1 MSYLNYYNIF
11 DDFQAGAGVMDE
23 ELFTPEEEKSFLPHA
38 GVAPGNAFFSSILR
52 NADVRT
58 LLGLVLFVIALG
70 APPSVGV
77 FMVCAAAL
85 LMPLPC
91 LVIAYCLAMQI
102 THPNAGANVGMA
114 VLCVLASVAVM
125 LLVRSVAAS
134 AALSLTAAGVL
145 LALFCAYALR
155 LSRPSAVTGCK
166 RAGAG
171 FLPTFSDGY

>member
-1 MSYLNYYNIF
+1 
-11 DDFQAGAGVMDE
+11 
-23 ELFTPEEEKSFLPHA
+23 
-38 GVAPGNAFFSSILR
+38 
-52 NADVRT
+52 
-58 LLGLVLFVIALG
+58 
-70 APPSVGV
+70 
-77 FMVCAAAL
+77 
-85 LMPLPC
+85 
-91 LVIAYCLAMQI
+91 
-102 THPNAGANVGMA
+102 
-114 VLCVLASVAVM
+114 M